1 MRGETDVWKLWSGQ
15 VGLAFLEGAIL
26 MALTVVDIVESGT
39 QD

>member
-1 MRGETDVWKLWSGQ
+1 MRGETDVWKLWSGH
-15 VGLAFLEGAIL
+15 VGLAFLEGAIP